1 MIPNLQSILKE
12 WTYRVGAINFKDE
25 KHLYHLNKILEERG
39 WSRRVIYEF
48 IQNLNEQKEPPRED
62 IEL

>member
-48 IQNLNEQKEPPRED
+48 IQN
-62 IEL
+62 